1 MLPPVSQRLW
11 EVFFKHWL
19 LTFIMQNNLNSI
31 LLPDS
36 ITFTVDLEFILSL
49 PLQSFFIVK
58 ENKLINIPKHASNVL
73 VCFWME
79 MDNRPSLQA
88 LVMSRSRRK
97 VSQNVFKRALSSDR
111 GLLGWDPSSWIPSS
125 FVVWVSVPFHPRHR
139 LSPAAHSVPI
149 TSSLS
154 GSESWRERV
163 SLVGLCQKKTGR

>member
-73 VCFWME
+73 VCF
-79 MDNRPSLQA
+79 
-88 LVMSRSRRK
+88 
-97 VSQNVFKRALSSDR
+97 
-111 GLLGWDPSSWIPSS
+111 
-125 FVVWVSVPFHPRHR
+125 
-139 LSPAAHSVPI
+139 
-149 TSSLS
+149 
-154 GSESWRERV
+154 
-163 SLVGLCQKKTGR
+163 